1 MEMGKATMFGY
12 NAQLALDTIL
22 QKPVKG
28 IPTWLIHIM
37 EHSMIERVAGAA
49 DGEYKKN
56 PEKVYLQM
64 QYNAGVCMIDQ
75 YIPHN
80 PLDMGEHGYESYEKG
95 ATTGS
100 PEIVLDDIPIN
111 SPDDVIE
118 HIEAKVFPRLI
129 NEAKEN
135 LDEEKIISEFISG
148 EKRIQD
154 IFGNDILKVPY
165 GCIRFPYLDY
175 YAYGYVNYFSAYAMY
190 PEVMEKCFSLMA
202 DAFLPWNR
210 AIARAYVAAKLP
222 PLLRA
227 DHDIADS
234 RGILVGIK
242 SLEKLWLPHFA
253 RAIEPLLKA
262 GVKIIWHCDGNL
274 MDLLPRLLDVGLVGF
289 QGFQY
294 EDGMDYEKIC
304 SWKTRDGD
312 DLIIIAGVSVTRTL
326 PFGTPAEV
334 KKEIDRLVAN
344 GPKTGLF
351 LGASSSMAPGIKW
364 ENIKTMIEGLN
375 YYRVHG
381 RK

>member
-1 MEMGKATMFGY
+1 MIFDE

-22 QKPVKG
+22 QEPVNG
-28 IPTWLIHIM
+28 IPTWIVHIM
-37 EHSMIERVAGAA
+37 EHSMIERVAGVASG
-49 DGEYKKN
+49 DYRKD

-64 QYNAGVCMIDQ
+64 QHNAGVCMIDQ

-80 PLDMGEHGYESYEKG
+80 PLDIGEYGYESYEQG
-95 ATTGS
+95 ATTGLNQ
-100 PEIVLDDIPIN
+100 IVIDGIPIN
-111 SPDDVIE
+111 SPEDVVE
-118 HIEAKVFPRLI
+118 HIETKVFPRLKK
-129 NEAKEN
+129 EAKEN
-135 LDEEKIISEFISG
+135 LDEEKIIKEFVGG

-154 IFGNDILKVPY
+154 IFGNNILKVPY
-165 GCIRFPYLDY
+165 ACIRFPYLDY
-175 YAYGYVNYFSAYAMY
+175 YSYGYINYFSAYAMY

-202 DAFLPWNR
+202 DACLPYNR
-210 AIARAYVAAKLP
+210 VIARAYKEYKLP

-262 GVKIIWHCDGNL
+262 GVKVIWHCDGNL
-274 MDLLPRLLDVGLVGF
+274 MDLVPCLLDVGLVGF

-304 SWKTRDGD
+304 SMKTKNGD
-312 DLIIIAGVSVTRTL
+312 DLIIIGGVSVTRTL
-326 PFGTPAEV
+326 PFGTPADV
-334 KKEIDRLVAN
+334 KKEIDWLVTK

-351 LGASSSMAPGIKW
+351 LGGSSSMAPGVKW
-364 ENIKTMIEGLN
+364 ENIKTFIDGLN
-375 YYRVHG
+375 YYRTHG

>member
-1 MEMGKATMFGY
+1 MLGN

-22 QKPVKG
+22 QKSVKG
-28 IPTWLIHIM
+28 IPTWIFHVM
-37 EHSMIERVAGAA
+37 EHSMIERVAGVAPG
-49 DGEYKKN
+49 DYKKN

-64 QYNAGVCMIDQ
+64 QHNVGVCMIDQ

-80 PLDMGEHGYESYEKG
+80 PLDMGEYGYESYTKG
-95 ATTGS
+95 ATTGLH
-100 PEIVLDDIPIN
+100 EIVLDGIPIKT
-111 SPDDVIE
+111 PEDAIE
-118 HIEAKVFPRLI
+118 HIETKVFPRLI

-135 LDEEKIISEFISG
+135 LDEKKIINEFIG
-148 EKRIQD
+148 EEKRIQD
-154 IFGNDILKVPY
+154 IFRNNILKVPY
-165 GCIRFPYLDY
+165 GGIRFPYLDY

-190 PEVMEKCFSLMA
+190 PEVMEKCFALMA
-202 DAFLPWNR
+202 DAYLPYNR
-210 AIARAYVAAKLP
+210 AIARAYVEAKLP

-242 SLEKLWLPHFA
+242 SLEKIWLPHFA

-274 MDLLPRLLDVGLVGF
+274 IELLPRLLDVGLVGF

-312 DLIIIAGVSVTRTL
+312 DLIIIGGVSVTRTL
-326 PFGTPAEV
+326 PFGTTADV
-334 KKEIDRLVAN
+334 KKEIDWLVAN

-351 LGASSSMAPGIKW
+351 LGGSSSMAPGVKW
-364 ENIKTMIEGLN
+364 ENIKTFIEGLN
-375 YYRVHG
+375 YYRIHG

>member
-1 MEMGKATMFGY
+1 MLGK
-12 NAQLALDTIL
+12 NAQLALDTIY

-28 IPTWLIHIM
+28 IPTWVIHIM
-37 EHSMIERVAGAA
+37 EHSMIERVAGVAQ
-49 DGEYKKN
+49 GEYKKN

-64 QYNAGVCMIDQ
+64 QNNCGVCMIDQ

-80 PLDMGEHGYESYEKG
+80 PLEMGEHGYESYTKG

-100 PEIVLDDIPIN
+100 HEIILEGIPIN
-111 SPDDVIE
+111 SPEDVIK
-118 HIEAKVFPRLI
+118 HIETKVFPRLQK
-129 NEAKEN
+129 EAKEN
-135 LDEEKIISEFISG
+135 LDEEKIIRDFVGE
-148 EKRIQD
+148 EKRIQG
-154 IFGNDILKVPY
+154 IFGNNILKVPY
-165 GCIRFPYLDY
+165 GYIRFPYLDY

-202 DAFLPWNR
+202 DAYIPWNR
-210 AIARAYVAAKLP
+210 IIAHAYNEGKLP

-234 RGILVGIK
+234 RGILVGIE

-253 RAIEPLLKA
+253 RAIEPMLKA

-274 MDLLPRLLDVGLVGF
+274 MDLVPRLLDVGLIGF

-304 SWKTRDGD
+304 SMKTRDGN
-312 DLIIIAGVSVTRTL
+312 DLIIIGGVSVTRTL
-326 PFGTPAEV
+326 PFGIPSDV
-334 KKEIDRLVAN
+334 KKEIDWLVAN

-351 LGASSSMAPGIKW
+351 LGGSSSMAPGVKW
-364 ENIKTMIEGLN
+364 ENIKTFIEGLN
-375 YYRVHG
+375 YYRTHG